1 MLIRSEALADQ
12 LAIDRLLKQVFPTD
26 AEAKL
31 VKALRENGHNTLSL
45 VACNDEGEVVGHLM
59 FSPVLVGGADTGV
72 QGLAPLCV
80 HPDYRKKGIAAQ
92 LVREGFDTLNEFGYP
107 ACVVLGDP
115 AYYSRFGFKPA
126 EAFGLSCKWD
136 VPAGAF
142 MAFEFAEGTFNTAQG
157 LVSYCAEFDAL

>member
-12 LAIDRLLKQVFPTD
+12 LAIDRLLKNVFPTE
-26 AEAKL
+26 AEAAL
-31 VKALRENGHNTLSL
+31 VRALRENGHNTLSL
-45 VACNDEGEVVGHLM
+45 VACNDDGEVVGHLM
-59 FSPVLVGGADTGV
+59 FSPVQVGEIDTGV

-80 HPDYRKKGIAAQ
+80 HPDYRQQGIAAQ

-126 EAFGLSCKWD
+126 ADFGLRCKWD
-136 VPAGAF
+136 VPAEAF
-142 MAFEFAEGTFNTAQG
+142 MAFEFAQG
-157 LVSYCAEFDAL
+157 AFEQASGEVAYCPEFDAL

>member
-12 LAIDRLLKQVFPTD
+12 FAIDRLLKKVFPTD
-26 AEAKL
+26 AEAEL
-31 VKALRENGHNTLSL
+31 VKSLRENGHNTLSL
-45 VACNDEGEVVGHLM
+45 VACNDGGDVVGHLM
-59 FSPVLVGGADTGV
+59 FSPVLVDGTDTGV

-80 HPDYRKKGIAAQ
+80 HPDYRGQGIAAQ

-126 EAFGLSCKWD
+126 EEFGLSCKWD
-136 VPAGAF
+136 VPADAF
-142 MAFEFAEGTFNTAQG
+142 MAFEFAEGAFNTVQG
-157 LVSYCAEFDAL
+157 QVTYCAEFDAL